1 MKKIHISILRD
12 TVYCAAAAPW
22 MCLEISRTKRVKMTK
37 KRGVDTL
44 YILLDYLYHHRPV
57 QELGNKLLFQHP
69 LKFGCGIDG
78 GGTEGGGSVFKFQ
91 ASKCRRRNVT

>member
-1 MKKIHISILRD
+1 
-12 TVYCAAAAPW
+12 
-22 MCLEISRTKRVKMTK
+22 
-37 KRGVDTL
+37 
-44 YILLDYLYHHRPV
+44 
-57 QELGNKLLFQHP
+57 LGNRLLFQHP